1 MEGKQ
6 LSTFIVALV
15 SLLVTT
21 IVVIVRCIVRTS
33 IRGFGLDDGAM
44 AIGQVLFFGTCVA
57 VMYGCNQ
64 GIGVRDIYLTP
75 EQLVNARHSVLIFQ
89 CFYLI
94 SLIFVKSSI
103 CFALLRI
110 TPNKQIR
117 QFLYFIIFLS
127 FCCGF
132 VTMVAC
138 LAICVPVSASWTGV
152 GKCAAPNV
160 LKCVAVYTT
169 VSSCIT
175 DFSCSILP
183 FVILWNLQMAK
194 KLKFTLAAILSLGF
208 LASAATVV
216 RAFYF
221 NRFLATVDYVWGF
234 SDLMIWSIIEDL
246 IAITIG
252 SVPSLKPL
260 VARFKFMSSVSSTRR
275 AGKKT
280 GEYQNCESYNMHT
293 QSKSKNQTRVIT
305 TAAEESES
313 MKDLVREEGITISQ
327 EFRHEEEYEY
337 HDRKP
342 GVDV

>member
-6 LSTFIVALV
+6 LSTFVIALV

-21 IVVIVRCIVRTS
+21 IVIAVRCVVRIS
-33 IRGFGLDDGAM
+33 IRGFGLDDWSM
-44 AIGQVLFFGTCVA
+44 VIGQVLFFCTCVV
-57 VMYGCNQ
+57 VMYGCNT
-64 GIGVRDIYLTP
+64 GIGVRDIYLTS
-75 EQLVNARHSVLIFQ
+75 EQLVDARHSIIMFQ

-110 TPNKQIR
+110 TTSRGVRNL
-117 QFLYFIIFLS
+117 LYFIIFLS

-132 VTMVAC
+132 ITTVAC
-138 LAICVPVSASWTGV
+138 LSLCVPLSASWTGI
-152 GKCAAPNV
+152 GKCAAPEVIKNV
-160 LKCVAVYTT
+160 AIYTT

-183 FVILWNLQMAK
+183 YVILWNLQMDK
-194 KLKFTLAAILSLGF
+194 KLKFGLAAILSLGF

-221 NRFLATVDYVWGF
+221 NRFLAPVDYVWGF

-260 VARFKFMSSVSSTRR
+260 FVRFKWMASTSSRSGKRTRD
-275 AGKKT
+275 
-280 GEYQNCESYNMHT
+280 YQNCESYHMHSP
-293 QSKSKNQTRVIT
+293 SKNKNQTRTIT
-305 TAAEESES
+305 TTVAEESDNL
-313 MKDLVREEGITISQ
+313 KDLVSEEGIVISQ

-342 GVDV
+342 VASI

>member
-6 LSTFIVALV
+6 LSTFVIALV

-21 IVVIVRCIVRTS
+21 IVIAVRCVVRMS
-33 IRGFGLDDGAM
+33 IRGFGLDDWSM
-44 AIGQVLFFGTCVA
+44 VIGQVLFFCTCVV
-57 VMYGCNQ
+57 VMYGCNT
-64 GIGVRDIYLTP
+64 GIGVRDTYLTS
-75 EQLVNARHSVLIFQ
+75 EQLVDARHSIVQFQ
-89 CFYLI
+89 SLYLT

-110 TPNKQIR
+110 ATNRGIR
-117 QFLYFIIFLS
+117 NFLYFIIFLS

-132 VTMVAC
+132 ITMVAC
-138 LAICVPVSASWTGV
+138 LSICVPLSASWTGI
-152 GKCAAPNV
+152 GKCAAPYV
-160 LKCVAVYTT
+160 IKYVAVYTT

-183 FVILWNLQMAK
+183 FVILWNLQMDK
-194 KLKFTLAAILSLGF
+194 KLKFGLAAILSLGF

-260 VARFKFMSSVSSTRR
+260 FVRFKWIASASSRSGKRTR
-275 AGKKT
+275 
-280 GEYQNCESYNMHT
+280 EYQNCESYNMHS
-293 QSKSKNQTRVIT
+293 QSKNKNQTRTIT
-305 TAAEESES
+305 TTVAEESDS
-313 MKDLVREEGITISQ
+313 LKDLVREEGIVISQ

-337 HDRKP
+337 QDRKP
-342 GVDV
+342 VASV